1 MASLAESMALPAA
14 AGGLAVLFSH
24 PLELTKVR
32 LQLDNELAAKGTPRQ
47 YTGFVDCVLQNF
59 RAAGV
64 RGLQRG
70 LSLGVT
76 REVCFN
82 AVRIGLYDPILSA
95 SGAVSGRGE
104 RAPSARERMAAG
116 FTCGAL
122 GGCCVNPIE
131 VLKVRMQAYGGLT
144 GHQHAI
150 PSPAAGLAALVRE
163 EGLAGCL
170 RGVGTSTAR
179 GVLGP
184 GSQLI
189 AYNELK
195 AAAVGHGAD
204 PAAAPTHVSC
214 ALASAAV
221 SVACV
226 NPVDVVRTRVYNA
239 PAGLYASGA
248 DAARRLLRT
257 EGPLALYKGS
267 LTHYLRLGPHMVLV
281 FGILERLKSMRA
293 RSS

>member
-1 MASLAESMALPAA
+1 M
-14 AGGLAVLFSH
+14 H
-24 PLELTKVR
+24 R
-32 LQLDNELAAKGTPRQ
+32 RQ
-47 YTGFVDCVLQNF
+47 EQ
-59 RAAGV
+59 
-64 RGLQRG
+64 
-70 LSLGVT
+70 
-76 REVCFN
+76 
-82 AVRIGLYDPILSA
+82 
-95 SGAVSGRGE
+95 E
-104 RAPSARERMAAG
+104 RRW
-116 FTCGAL
+116 
-122 GGCCVNPIE
+122 
-131 VLKVRMQAYGGLT
+131 
-144 GHQHAI
+144 
-150 PSPAAGLAALVRE
+150 
-163 EGLAGCL
+163 EGWCD
-170 RGVGTSTAR
+170 RTSTAR